1 MSETEIQADAA
12 LQPGLFGLVLLDA
25 QLIEKLFG
33 LAGDGRPLLRTGSRP
48 VQTKG
53 ALGDG
58 AQLRS
63 VGEIV
68 VETLRGGSLGGLVV
82 EVGFEPVRSVAPHG
96 VASPAVGDGP
106 KQLDPPGRGPLGE
119 VEHAGGSGSVESLVD
134 DFEVGGE

>member
-1 MSETEIQADAA
+1 MLE
-12 LQPGLFGLVLLDA
+12 PGSFGLILLDA
-25 QLIEKLFG
+25 QSVQKLFG
-33 LAGDGRPLLRTGSRP
+33 LPGDGRPLLRTGSRP

-68 VETLRGGSLGGLVV
+68 VESLPRGSLGGLVV

-96 VASPAVGDGP
+96 VARAAVGDGP
-106 KQLDPPGRGPLGE
+106 EKFDVPRRGSLGE
-119 VEHAGGSGSVESLVD
+119 VEHAGGYASVESLVD
-134 DFEVGGE
+134 DLEVGGE